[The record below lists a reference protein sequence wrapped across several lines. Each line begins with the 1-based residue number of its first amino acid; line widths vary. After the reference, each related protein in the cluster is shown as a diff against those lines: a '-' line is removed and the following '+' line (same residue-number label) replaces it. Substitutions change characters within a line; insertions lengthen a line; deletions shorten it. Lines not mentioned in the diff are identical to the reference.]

1 MKRSLALLAAIAVVA
16 TPLAASAAPKPPKKS
31 TRVVSFDYQVAR
43 GISGLVILNA
53 CAQAPGGCM
62 AFDTV
67 KGEKTITF
75 AITDRSG
82 RPVAISVFVDGE
94 FASANQEICGT
105 GTFKVSPKAATT
117 IGARAVASASCQ
129 GLPTSG
135 TIKATITNF

>member
-31 TRVVSFDYQVAR
+31 TRVVSYDYQVVR
-43 GISGLVILNA
+43 GVSGLVVLNG

-62 AFDTV
+62 EFETV

-75 AITDRSG
+75 AITDSTG
-82 RPVAISVFVDGE
+82 RPVAINAFPDGD
-94 FASANQEICGT
+94 FNANQEICGK
-105 GTFKVSPKAATT
+105 GTFKVSPKSVTA
-117 IGARAVASASCQ
+117 ISVRPVASEACE
-129 GLPTSG
+129 GLPTRG